1 MNSDGS
7 VNISGGTFTVIT
19 TGDVYEYSSTHDTK
33 AGGVKADGAIT
44 LSGGTIKV
52 AASRDDA
59 RAFNGECG
67 FFTNGGYIMGI
78 GGRSSTVSP
87 GYTQTYKYLRNQ
99 VVTGGTTYTAE
110 GMPFEIPANYSNP
123 SALVVVSTPDL

>member
-1 MNSDGS
+1 
-7 VNISGGTFTVIT
+7 
-19 TGDVYEYSSTHDTK
+19 
-33 AGGVKADGAIT
+33 
-44 LSGGTIKV
+44 
-52 AASRDDA
+52 
-59 RAFNGECG
+59 
-67 FFTNGGYIMGI
+67 MGI

-110 GMPFEIPANYSNP
+110 GMSFEIPSNYSNP